1 MPCAIG
7 VRDDLGSY
15 AARVAAT
22 ACDDRARSNRACP
35 PARLLLA
42 RGDVAAAGR
51 WTQEHGLGPED
62 KPGYPQELEYLVLA
76 RVLVA
81 LGRPGGRGRCWTGWA
96 PGRRRKIERA
106 ESSRSRRCRRWR
118 WRRAATGPPR
128 PTPWPG
134 RSPWPANRARCGS
147 SPTKGRRRVPCSG
160 ASLPCLPSELG
171 GTWVPRCRPR
181 RFHPANTPSA
191 DALGGAGS

>member
-42 RGDVAAAGR
+42 RGDVAAAAR
-51 WTQEHGLGPED
+51 WTQEHGLSPED

-81 LGRPGGRGRCWTGWA
+81 LGRPGEA
-96 PGRRRKIERA
+96 RA
-106 ESSRSRRCRRWR
+106 LLDRLGA
-118 WRRAATGPPR
+118 RAAAQDRTGSVVEIQALQALALAAGGDGPAAADTLAGALTLACQQGQVRVFADEGPPPR
-128 PTPWPG
+128 ALLG
-134 RSPWPANRARCGS
+134 RVVAA
-147 SPTKGRRRVPCSG
+147 
-160 ASLPCLPSELG
+160 LPSELG